1 MYYIQTGS
9 ESEMASTNG
18 HGAAHTPRGIS
29 EADLDRL
36 IAYINEIR
44 FGSVTV
50 VIQDGRVLQIEKNE
64 KIRLK

>member
-1 MYYIQTGS
+1 
-9 ESEMASTNG
+9 MASTNG

-29 EADLDRL
+29 EAELDRL